1 MADSVFLL
9 IGSQSKK
16 ENNHIVELMKSVH
29 EDKTIILVA
38 TGSLIGEGFDLD
50 RLDTLFLAMPVASSS
65 VIEQFTG
72 RIHRLYDKK
81 DTILVY
87 DYVDVHIPMFDR
99 MYGKRLK
106 AYKESGYEL
115 ISDTNGIKS
124 ESHISQSIYDASNY
138 YDAYVQDLLCAN
150 KNIIVSS
157 PSLSGDRVVE
167 FTKLIKE
174 KMESGVE
181 VTVVSWMPDKI
192 RLGS

>member
-1 MADSVFLL
+1 
-9 IGSQSKK
+9 
-16 ENNHIVELMKSVH
+16 MKSVP
-29 EDKTIILVA
+29 EDKTMILIA
-38 TGSLIGEGFDLD
+38 TGSLVGEGFDLD

-106 AYKESGYEL
+106 AYKKSGYEL

-124 ESHISQSIYDASNY
+124 ESQISQSIFDASNY
-138 YDAYVQDLLCAN
+138 YDCVLIRILLYPVLHYLA
-150 KNIIVSS
+150 IE
-157 PSLSGDRVVE
+157 L
-167 FTKLIKE
+167 
-174 KMESGVE
+174 
-181 VTVVSWMPDKI
+181 
-192 RLGS
+192 

>member
-1 MADSVFLL
+1 
-9 IGSQSKK
+9 
-16 ENNHIVELMKSVH
+16 
-29 EDKTIILVA
+29 
-38 TGSLIGEGFDLD
+38 
-50 RLDTLFLAMPVASSS
+50 MPVASSS

-106 AYKESGYEL
+106 AYKKSGYEL

-124 ESHISQSIYDASNY
+124 ESQISQSIFDASNY
-138 YDAYVQDLLCAN
+138 YDMYSQDLLCAN

-157 PSLSGDRVVE
+157 PHYLAIE
-167 FTKLIKE
+167 L
-174 KMESGVE
+174 
-181 VTVVSWMPDKI
+181 
-192 RLGS
+192 